1 MALQIGSDTIENLI
15 NGLVISTEKS
25 IELMTKLDQYKKTL
39 SKVMETTE
47 NKENYTYA
55 EEES

>member
-1 MALQIGSDTIENLI
+1 MKKDAIQELI
-15 NGLVISTEKS
+15 TGLVLSTEKS

-47 NKENYTYA
+47 NKENYTY
-55 EEES
+55 EE

>member
-1 MALQIGSDTIENLI
+1 MKKDAIQELI
-15 NGLVISTEKS
+15 TGLVLSTEKS